1 MGAIVALCEVGP
13 CDGLQNEARILA
25 PVLRAELIRRLLRCG
40 LRRVEVAS
48 FVHELRVPAMSA
60 AEELASMLPGSPGV
74 AYAGLVVDER
84 GYERLARTR
93 LNEVRMVVSCTET
106 FGRRNATASVEDALA
121 DVERVVVRAREDG
134 RRVSVALAVA
144 FGCPFEGRIS
154 ERRVLALAER
164 LHALGP
170 DELLLA
176 DTIGIAAPA
185 EVRRLTSAVAAL
197 GGPLGVHFHDTRNTA
212 VANTYAALE
221 AGATVV
227 DAAVGG
233 TGGCPFAPGAAG
245 NLATEDIIYALE
257 RDGVDTGLDL
267 DGLVA
272 VAEWL
277 GKLLG
282 HPLAG
287 HVHRAARPLADDTSQ
302 AVTLCTRSRGAA

>member
-1 MGAIVALCEVGP
+1 MGAMVALCEVAP

-60 AEELASMLPGSPGV
+60 AEELASMLPGAPGV
-74 AYAGLVVDER
+74 AYAGQVVDER

-93 LNEVRMVVSCTET
+93 LNEVRMLVSCTET
-106 FGRRNATASVEDALA
+106 FGQRNAYASVEDAVA
-121 DVERVVVRAREDG
+121 RVGRVVVRAREDG
-134 RRVSVALAVA
+134 RRVTVTLAVA
-144 FGCPFEGRIS
+144 FGCPYEGRIP
-154 ERRVLALAER
+154 EHRVLALAER
-164 LHALGP
+164 LCALGP
-170 DELLLA
+170 DGLVLA

-197 GGPLGVHFHDTRNTA
+197 GTPLGVHLHDTHSTA

-221 AGATVV
+221 GGATVV

-233 TGGCPFAPGAAG
+233 AGGCPFAPGAAG

-257 RDGVDTGLDL
+257 RDGVDTGIDL
-267 DGLVA
+267 DGLVT

-282 HPLAG
+282 HELAG
-287 HVHRAARPLADDTSQ
+287 RVHRVPRPLARATSE